1 MRADFR
7 DGERIRS
14 VELTPE
20 GAGTWRVSV
29 DGVELLIGAEPLDE
43 GRLRL
48 VTPEGVSVVEVTMA
62 GSRRFVRLGNL
73 DFVFEREVG
82 ARSHA
87 GGGPSGGGAGLEAP
101 MPGVVTRVLAAPGD
115 EVKKGQPLLALEAMK
130 MEHLIRAP
138 RDGRVRQVNAHPGQM
153 VVGGAR
159 LVELEDA
166 GGEQAPPAGP
176 ARPPER

>member
-29 DGVELLIGAEPLDE
+29 DGSEFLIGAEPLDG

-48 VTPEGVSVVEVTMA
+48 VTPEGASVAEVTMA

-82 ARSHA
+82 VRR
-87 GGGPSGGGAGLEAP
+87 GGGAQAGGLESP
-101 MPGVVTRVLAAPGD
+101 MPGVVTRVMAMPGD
-115 EVKKGQPLLALEAMK
+115 AVKKGQPLVALEAMK

-138 RDGRVRQVNAHPGQM
+138 RDGLIRQLNAQPGQM
-153 VVGGAR
+153 VAGGAT
-159 LVELEDA
+159 LVELEEAA
-166 GGEQAPPAGP
+166 GEK
-176 ARPPER
+176 E